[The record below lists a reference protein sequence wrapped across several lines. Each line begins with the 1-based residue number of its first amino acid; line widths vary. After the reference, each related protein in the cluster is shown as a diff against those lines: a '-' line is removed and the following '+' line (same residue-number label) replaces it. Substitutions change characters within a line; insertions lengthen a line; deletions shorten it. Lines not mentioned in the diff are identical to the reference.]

1 MTCFWDA
8 LRSSLNIKDYEF
20 ANIKKPNSHKEF
32 IQALQNNIQSM
43 DNILWQNEI
52 IKPQEI
58 KEHISAIKEYN
69 IRAINSGHLTST
81 CDSFLLLICS
91 LFNLNI
97 IQNYRGN
104 IIKYTCHN
112 PRRVIK
118 FKNNSGHFQIN

>member
-8 LRSSLNIKDYEF
+8 LRSSLNIEDYEF

-32 IQALQNNIQSM
+32 IQTLQNNIQSM

-52 IKPQEI
+52 IKPREI
-58 KEHISAIKEYN
+58 KEHTDAIKEYN

-91 LFNLNI
+91 LFKI
-97 IQNYRGN
+97 
-104 IIKYTCHN
+104 
-112 PRRVIK
+112 
-118 FKNNSGHFQIN
+118 